1 MKSRQSAAKA
11 KVEGNDDDDLVTCRA
26 GPVAGPW
33 ELYWLFT
40 GQRKSRISCVQGQI
54 GLLLLASLLAP
65 KTCPIHSIWSQSAIH
80 LQLHVV
86 LPALLD
92 CVPRMEQQ
100 RATMTAAA
108 TVLQVPELRQIILL
122 HLPLRQLLLARR
134 VSKDFAASIAD
145 RKVQKALWLE
155 AASEDHIIY
164 LPNQGARTRPR
175 ENGIL
180 PRNNAHDLSLHAKQW
195 YKNRL
200 EGISCNL
207 GETIAFEAAADVPHR
222 WPYRISKVLIPPKRA
237 VLSNVSGAGVWTC
250 PPLLATDKISSFAHM
265 QVTHPPIALV
275 TMKGDRGGEKVI
287 KPRGGSKTIEVGGL
301 LDEACAL
308 AQKRRAESVLVAGA
322 SRWTSID
329 LTVDGIT
336 GWEMLA
342 LLRGSLDYRTDQ
354 EGVYGA

>member
-1 MKSRQSAAKA
+1 
-11 KVEGNDDDDLVTCRA
+11 
-26 GPVAGPW
+26 
-33 ELYWLFT
+33 
-40 GQRKSRISCVQGQI
+40 
-54 GLLLLASLLAP
+54 
-65 KTCPIHSIWSQSAIH
+65 
-80 LQLHVV
+80 
-86 LPALLD
+86 
-92 CVPRMEQQ
+92 
-100 RATMTAAA
+100 MTAAA
-108 TVLQVPELRQIILL
+108 TVLQVAELRQIILL

-175 ENGIL
+175 ENGMWASAEEPACRITPIVNPFIPLL
-180 PRNNAHDLSLHAKQW
+180 PRNNTHDLSLHAKQW
-195 YKNRL
+195 YKNRV

-207 GETIAFEAAADVPHR
+207 GETIAFEAAADVSYR
-222 WPYRISKVLIPPKRA
+222 WPYRILKVLVPPKRA
-237 VLSNVSGAGVWTC
+237 VLSTASGANVWTC
-250 PPLLATDKISSFAHM
+250 PPLLATDKTSSFAHM

-275 TMKGDRGGEKVI
+275 TMKGASGGEKVI
-287 KPRGGSKTIEVGGL
+287 KPLSGSKTIEVGGL

-322 SRWTSID
+322 LRWTSID
-329 LTVDGIT
+329 VIVDEIT

-354 EGVYGA
+354 EGVYGV

>member
-1 MKSRQSAAKA
+1 
-11 KVEGNDDDDLVTCRA
+11 
-26 GPVAGPW
+26 
-33 ELYWLFT
+33 
-40 GQRKSRISCVQGQI
+40 
-54 GLLLLASLLAP
+54 
-65 KTCPIHSIWSQSAIH
+65 
-80 LQLHVV
+80 
-86 LPALLD
+86 
-92 CVPRMEQQ
+92 
-100 RATMTAAA
+100 MTAAA

-175 ENGIL
+175 ENGMWASGAEPACRITPIVNPFVPLL
-180 PRNNAHDLSLHAKQW
+180 PRNNAHDLSLHANRW
-195 YKNRL
+195 YKNRV

-207 GETIAFEAAADVPHR
+207 GETIAFEAAADVSHR
-222 WPYRISKVLIPPKRA
+222 WPYRILKVLIPPKRA
-237 VLSNVSGAGVWTC
+237 VLSNVSGASVWTC
-250 PPLLATDKISSFAHM
+250 LPLLATEKTSSFAHM

-275 TMKGDRGGEKVI
+275 TMKGDRGGEKI
-287 KPRGGSKTIEVGGL
+287 IRPSGGSKTIEVGRL
-301 LDEACAL
+301 LDEACTL